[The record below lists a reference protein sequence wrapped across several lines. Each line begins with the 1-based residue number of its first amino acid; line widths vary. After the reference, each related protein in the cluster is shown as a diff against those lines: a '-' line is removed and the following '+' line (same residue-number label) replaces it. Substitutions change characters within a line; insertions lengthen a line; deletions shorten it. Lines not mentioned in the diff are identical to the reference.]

1 MERCQ
6 LGGAVRNCKCE
17 RATPNLLDLCTA
29 AGRENGGQL
38 MLYCGRT
45 LREGRTYRSL
55 EDPAVT
61 MDRCERGQVIAI
73 DPPRRRSCGSD
84 LRYDTEQC
92 DCVAN
97 RHGERQVY
105 RGRDRTFAWAAA
117 EA

>member
-1 MERCQ
+1 MR
-6 LGGAVRNCKCE
+6 GAFE
-17 RATPNLLDLCTA
+17 RATPNLLDLCTVTA
-29 AGRENGGQL
+29 AGRGNGGQL
-38 MLYCGRT
+38 IIVYCGRIS
-45 LREGRTYRSL
+45 REGRTYRSL